1 MPATTVD
8 IPSDILKFADQLI
21 EQGFARS
28 RREIVVD
35 ALKHYRDFTMYD
47 WRYDRI
53 VVRQLRRALMTQ
65 KSLEQLTLG
74 MTEQKLYEAGKR
86 MSQTLLDSMLAT
98 WGKDPRKPEN
108 HQLALELLSGIGWGK
123 FTLGDGRIIIN
134 SPFLSKHLMRGYLEA
149 GLGINLN
156 LIQTVEDLAILAIE
170 GNPSV
175 G

>member
-1 MPATTVD
+1 LPPTTVD
-8 IPSDILKFADQLI
+8 IPSDILNFVDNLI
-21 EQGFARS
+21 EGGFARS

-47 WRYDRI
+47 WEPNRI
-53 VVRQLRRALMTQ
+53 VVRELRRALLTQ

-74 MTEQKLYEAGKR
+74 MTEQELYEAGKR

-98 WGKDPRKPEN
+98 WGKNPRKPEN

-123 FTLGDGRIIIN
+123 FNLGDGRIVIN
-134 SPFLSKHLMRGYLEA
+134 APFLSKHLMRGYLEA
-149 GLGINLN
+149 GLGIKLN

-170 GNPSV
+170 GRPTV